1 MKSTTLK
8 LALICLVA
16 CPLLFTSCMYS
27 KKQCQK
33 SYAKAAKETYD
44 IIIVPG
50 APMDNKS
57 LNKVL
62 QARIYWAK
70 YLFDKGITKNIMFS
84 GSAVYSPYY
93 EAKMMALF
101 AEAIGIPKENIYLET
116 KAEHSTENIYCSYK
130 HAKNLGFKKIAL
142 ATDPF
147 QAKFLNVFMNKN
159 VSKDIASIPID
170 FTIIK
175 SMKSIMVTPNI
186 DKEKAFDE
194 NFVSI
199 TERESFMK
207 RFRGTLGKN
216 LNKTYYE

>member
-1 MKSTTLK
+1 
-8 LALICLVA
+8 
-16 CPLLFTSCMYS
+16 
-27 KKQCQK
+27 
-33 SYAKAAKETYD
+33 
-44 IIIVPG
+44 
-50 APMDNKS
+50 
-57 LNKVL
+57 
-62 QARIYWAK
+62 
-70 YLFDKGITKNIMFS
+70 
-84 GSAVYSPYY
+84 
-93 EAKMMALF
+93 
-101 AEAIGIPKENIYLET
+101 
-116 KAEHSTENIYCSYK
+116 
-130 HAKNLGFKKIAL
+130 
-142 ATDPF
+142 
-147 QAKFLNVFMNKN
+147 MNKN